1 MTISK
6 KKEKVLKK
14 IEENKDEIIG
24 LTRELVKTPSENN
37 PPNGGELACQKII
50 YKFFKESGLKTDFIS
65 LKILQA

>member
-1 MTISK
+1 MSFS
-6 KKEKVLKK
+6 K
-14 IEENKDEIIG
+14 IEEKVFKIIEESRDEIVG